1 SLADVRY
8 PVGWPLLAGS
18 VRLLQSIYHLNPAAK
33 RRYNDVFRHKYKNMT
48 TIVSVRRGRQVA
60 LGGDG
65 QVTLGAIV
73 AKASARKVRRLYHD
87 KVLAGFAG
95 GTADAFT
102 LFERFEAKLEKHQGH
117 LMRSA
122 VELAKDWRTD
132 RILRRL
138 EAMLV

>member
-1 SLADVRY
+1 M
-8 PVGWPLLAGS
+8 PE
-18 VRLLQSIYHLNPAAK
+18 
-33 RRYNDVFRHKYKNMT
+33 FRGT
-48 TIVSVRRGRQVA
+48 TILSARRGTQVA

-87 KVLAGFAG
+87 KILAGFAG

-102 LFERFEAKLEKHQGH
+102 LFERFEAKLETHQGN
-117 LMRSA
+117 LVRAA

-132 RILRRL
+132 RMLRKL
-138 EAMLV
+138 EALLAG